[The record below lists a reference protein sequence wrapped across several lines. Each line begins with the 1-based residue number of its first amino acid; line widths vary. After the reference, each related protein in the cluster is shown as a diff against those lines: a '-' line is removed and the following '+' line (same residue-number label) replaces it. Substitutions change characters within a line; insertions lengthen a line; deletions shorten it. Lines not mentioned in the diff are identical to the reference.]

1 MKKTQTLDHLRN
13 IRKQF
18 VSWLSIIIISML
30 AVVAF
35 LGIRF
40 TAGSLQ
46 ENINSFSK
54 ESGYRDLQ
62 ILSTLRFSQ
71 DDLKQIQNL
80 DGVEKAEGNYS
91 YAALVKTGRSSRNA
105 TFLSLSDS
113 INVPRLISG
122 NLPAK
127 DNECLIE
134 EGVADQLGVKIGDI
148 LYTDQ
153 TPYLKQNIFT
163 ISGICIHP
171 DHVAKLMD
179 NASNNYVLIDRSIF
193 NEEEDGYDHSY
204 SSIEVRFT
212 DTEKRDAFSN
222 AYFDSIGSKQKSI
235 EDLSDTRAKLRYDQ
249 VIGKMNDAIDENQAK
264 LDEAKAQLDEARK
277 LLDENQ
283 AEIAKNE
290 KKLASSYTQLK
301 NGKAQLDEGKKT
313 LDQVGGQLAGAEQ
326 ELDKASEQLDDAKRQ
341 LTEGYQ
347 SFIDIRNAMRT
358 IIEENDPEAAAKINW
373 VKDDSF
379 DVDDREL
386 SMKNFPITEDFRLDC
401 TMEENFDQL
410 RDFLLQFAKDEEQ
423 AGYINDA
430 TELFKENQGA
440 NKAREWEDGHI
451 KYLAGKAEYSEAY
464 GTYKSAYRSFI
475 QGLEEYEVKMA
486 EYEEGMAAY
495 RRGHIALNKAKDE
508 IAAKEEEY
516 AAKLSEYEDGVKAI
530 QQARERISQIPENR
544 WILFNI
550 KGNASYVFSK
560 SLTENFSGISVTFSL
575 LFVVIGALVI
585 YATVG
590 KTIDE
595 QRTQVGTTKALGFFN
610 SEIMCKYMVFG
621 LSASVIGVVSGILLS
636 YYALLRYTVRSQ
648 ATYFHLGRLRR
659 YFEPVPVAIVAIAA
673 LLLTIAAVYLAC
685 SRLVKQPAR
694 ILMQDSAPPAFKGS
708 KNAKASSGSL
718 YSKLILR
725 NMLSDPKRVFV
736 TIVSIAGSCALIFIG
751 LTILHSIS
759 SASTLQF
766 DYINRYDFQ
775 VDYDSGINEKAEEQ
789 IEAILNDCEAK
800 FIKVR
805 IANVAFLNE
814 DELDSCRF
822 LIGDLS
828 ELNDYILITDTK
840 TKKPMTLDKEGVY
853 VTIKANE
860 TVHYTDK
867 GKITV
872 FDEIMNSYDADVA
885 DDFMLYAARIFL
897 MSRDTYE
904 KVYGKE
910 PIDSQYLVK
919 IDETV
924 SESTKEKL
932 LALDGVNGI
941 VPSDRDRGDFNDFV
955 SLARAMVILLT
966 AMAFAMAYFI
976 LLNLVNMFINQKTR
990 ELTIMRINGF
1000 TVKEVKN
1007 YVGKELIL
1015 TTAIGIL
1022 LGLPLGAFMAYKI
1035 ILLLEN
1041 TNCFDRSIY
1050 YPGGAFAA
1058 AVTALFS
1065 FLIAQSALAKVKDLK
1080 LTDI

>member
-1 MKKTQTLDHLRN
+1 MKKTQILDHLRN

-46 ENINSFSK
+46 ENINDFYA
-54 ESGYRDLQ
+54 ESSYRDLQ
-62 ILSTLRFSQ
+62 ILSTLRFSE
-71 DDLKQIQNL
+71 DDLKQIRALESVDQ
-80 DGVEKAEGNYS
+80 AEGTYS
-91 YAALVKTGRSSRNA
+91 YATIAKTGRSSKNA
-105 TFLSLSDS
+105 TFLSLGDS

-122 NLPAK
+122 ALPSK
-127 DNECLIE
+127 DTECLVE
-134 EGVADQLGVKIGDI
+134 EGLARQLGVKIGDI

-163 ISGICIHP
+163 VSGICIHP

-179 NASNNYVLIDRSIF
+179 NAGNNYVVIKPSMF
-193 NEEEDGYDHSY
+193 NAEEDGFDHSY
-204 SSIEVRFT
+204 SSIEVRFKGN
-212 DTEKRDAFSN
+212 ENRDAFSN
-222 AYFDSIGSKQKSI
+222 AYFDQIEAKQETI
-235 EDLSDTRAKLRYDQ
+235 EELSDSRAQLRYDE

-283 AEIAKNE
+283 AEIEKNE
-290 KKLASSYTQLK
+290 KKLASSYKQLK
-301 NGKAQLDEGKKT
+301 DGKAQLDQGKQT

-326 ELDKASEQLDDAKRQ
+326 QLNEAEKQLAEAKRQ

-347 SFIDIRNAMRT
+347 SFIDIRNAMRS

-440 NKAREWEDGHI
+440 NKAREWEDGHK
-451 KYLAGKAEYSEAY
+451 KYLAGKAEYDEAY

-475 QGLEEYEVKMA
+475 QGLEEYETKMA
-486 EYEEGMAAY
+486 EYEQGMTAY
-495 RRGHIALNKAKDE
+495 RKGHIALNKAKEE
-508 IAAKEEEY
+508 ITVKEEEY

-530 QQARERISQIPENR
+530 EQARERLKDIPENR

-610 SEIMCKYMVFG
+610 SEIMRKYMVFG
-621 LSASVIGVVSGILLS
+621 LSASIIGVVSGILLS
-636 YYALLRYTVRSQ
+636 YFALLRYTVRSQ
-648 ATYFHLGRLRR
+648 ATYFHLGELRR
-659 YFEPVPVAIVAIAA
+659 YFEPVPVAIVVGAS

-694 ILMQDSAPPAFKGS
+694 ILMQDSAPPTFKGS
-708 KNAKASSGSL
+708 KNARGSSGSL
-718 YSKLILR
+718 YSKLIIR
-725 NMLSDPKRVFV
+725 NMLSDPKRVLV

-751 LTILHSIS
+751 LSILHSIS
-759 SASTLQF
+759 SAADLQF

-775 VDYDSGINEKAEEQ
+775 VDYDKTLNEKAESQ
-789 IEAILNDCEAK
+789 IEAVLNENDGEYL
-800 FIKVR
+800 KVR
-805 IANVAFLNE
+805 ISNQAFLNG

-822 LIGDLS
+822 LIGDL
-828 ELNDYILITDTK
+828 EKLNDFILITDTR
-840 TKKPMTLDKEGVY
+840 TKKPMVLDKQGIY

-860 TVHYTDK
+860 TAGYTKK

-872 FDEIMNSYDADVA
+872 FDDIMNSYDADVA

-897 MSRDTYE
+897 MSRDTYT

-910 PIDSQYLVK
+910 PVDSQYLVK
-919 IDETV
+919 IDDAIAENI
-924 SESTKEKL
+924 KEQL
-932 LALDGVNGI
+932 LAIDGVNGI

-976 LLNLVNMFINQKTR
+976 LLNLVNMFINQKKR

-1015 TTAIGIL
+1015 TTTIGIL
-1022 LGLPLGAFMAYKI
+1022 LGLPLGAFLGYKI

-1050 YPGGAFAA
+1050 YPGAA
-1058 AVTALFS
+1058 IAVAVTALFS
-1065 FLIAQSALAKVKDLK
+1065 FLIAQSALRKVKDLK